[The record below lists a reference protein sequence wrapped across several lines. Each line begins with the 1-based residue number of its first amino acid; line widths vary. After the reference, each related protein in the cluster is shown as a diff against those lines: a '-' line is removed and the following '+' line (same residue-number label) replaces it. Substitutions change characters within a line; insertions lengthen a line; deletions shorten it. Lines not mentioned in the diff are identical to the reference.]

1 MKSINTLQRIK
12 QYIDFK
18 GINTSTFEKN
28 IFMSNG
34 SFASQLKNNKTIGV
48 DKLENIL
55 KKYEEINP
63 TWLLTGEGEML
74 RENNI
79 KKVVATADNINY
91 LKQNGIPLLPV
102 KAMAGIGNNGGYQ
115 IMDSDVEDYLIVP
128 KLMGVANCAFT
139 VSGDSMEQ
147 TYFRGDFVICKRIF
161 FEHDYVQYNKAY
173 VLDTTQGAMVKRLI
187 KSKDEANYIC
197 RSDNKEYDDF
207 EIPKNTITNAA
218 LVLAVVRLE

>member
-1 MKSINTLQRIK
+1 MVTEKLK

-18 GINTSTFEKN
+18 GISLYEIENKLSVGRGTISKSIKENKS
-28 IFMSNG
+28 IG
-34 SFASQLKNNKTIGV
+34 SKI
-48 DKLENIL
+48 LENIL
-55 KKYEEINP
+55 TIYDDINP
-63 TWLLTGEGEML
+63 TWLITGMGEML
-74 RENNI
+74 KESNN
-79 KKVVATADNINY
+79 KKVMATVDNIDY

-102 KAMAGIGNNGGYQ
+102 KAMAGIGNGGGYQ

-173 VLDTTQGAMVKRLI
+173 VLDTAQGAMVKRLI
-187 KSKDEANYIC
+187 KSKSEANFIC
-197 RSDNKEYDDF
+197 RSDNKQYDDF
-207 EIPKNTITNAA
+207 EIPKNTIENAA

>member
-1 MKSINTLQRIK
+1 M
-12 QYIDFK
+12 
-18 GINTSTFEKN
+18 
-28 IFMSNG
+28 
-34 SFASQLKNNKTIGV
+34 
-48 DKLENIL
+48 
-55 KKYEEINP
+55 
-63 TWLLTGEGEML
+63 
-74 RENNI
+74 
-79 KKVVATADNINY
+79 VATADNINY

-115 IMDSDVEDYLIVP
+115 IMDSDVEDYLIIP

-173 VLDTTQGAMVKRLI
+173 VLDTTQGAMVKRLV
-187 KSKDEANYIC
+187 KSKNESNFIC
-197 RSDNKEYDDF
+197 RSDNKQYDDF
-207 EIPKNTITNAA
+207 EIPKNTIENAA